1 MNFNELVAKSVI
13 QIKESNE
20 FFGALMLFSEFKSS
34 RDIPT
39 AATDGKKVF
48 INEKFFNSLN
58 SSEQNGLLLHEV
70 LHMALLH
77 VPRMGT
83 RDLKRWNI
91 AADYVVN
98 DLIVRNSNFSLP
110 AGAIK
115 SSKKEYWDK
124 SVEYIYEKIPNSMVS
139 QFANTDLIPLKND
152 ESSSKDQ
159 KSYDRNASSSASV
172 GTISDDCVN
181 YWKDKINLLKN
192 SSLYSKS
199 KLQGFF
205 PGGIEKEIEAV
216 TEPEVDWRSAL
227 WKFVSKTPSDFDDL
241 DRRFIYKKLYLE
253 GLMTDSVIAD
263 VCIDTSGSISPEQL
277 DQFMGELNGILSS
290 YPNIKV
296 NLYYCD
302 TELFGPYELGG
313 NSKIPSAKGFGGT
326 SFIPFFEAI
335 EKTEVGFNEINR
347 VAVYLTDGYGDFPKN
362 CSIPTMWLATHDGL
376 ERSGFPFGE
385 VIRISK

>member
-1 MNFNELVAKSVI
+1 MNFNDLVAKSVI
-13 QIKESNE
+13 QIKEANE

-34 RDIPT
+34 KEIPT

-48 INEKFFNSLN
+48 INENFFNSLS
-58 SSEQNGLLLHEV
+58 SSEQNGLILHEV

-77 VPRMGT
+77 VPRMGS
-83 RDLKRWNI
+83 RDLKKWNI

-98 DLIVRNSNFSLP
+98 DLIIRNSNFSLP
-110 AGAIK
+110 KGAIK
-115 SSKKEYWDK
+115 SLKEEYWDK
-124 SVEYIYEKIPNSMVS
+124 SVEYIYEKIPNSMISKFSNV
-139 QFANTDLIPLKND
+139 DLIPIMD
-152 ESSSKDQ
+152 ETSSEKDAGKSKHQ
-159 KSYDRNASSSASV
+159 NIPQLSKEECENF
-172 GTISDDCVN
+172 
-181 YWKDKINLLKN
+181 WKDKINLLQN
-192 SSLYSKS
+192 SSMYSDS

-253 GLMTDSVIAD
+253 GLMTESVIAD
-263 VCIDTSGSISPEQL
+263 VCIDTSGSISTEQL

-302 TELFGPYELGG
+302 TELFGPYELGS

-326 SFIPFFEAI
+326 SFIPFFQAI
-335 EKTEVGFNEINR
+335 EKTEIGFNEINR
-347 VAVYLTDGYGDFPKN
+347 VAVYLTDGYGNFPKN

>member
-1 MNFNELVAKSVI
+1 MNFDELVAKAVI

-20 FFGALMLFSEFKSS
+20 FFGSLMLFSEFKKSKE
-34 RDIPT
+34 IPT

-48 INEKFFNSLN
+48 VNEEFFYSLK

-77 VPRMGT
+77 VPRMGS
-83 RDLKRWNI
+83 RELKKWNI

-98 DLIVRNSNFSLP
+98 DLILRNSKFSLP
-110 AGAIK
+110 NGAIK
-115 SSKKEYWDK
+115 SSNQEYWDK
-124 SVEYIYEKIPNSMVS
+124 SVEYIYEKIPNSAVS
-139 QFANTDLIPLKND
+139 KFANVDLIPIMD
-152 ESSSKDQ
+152 SDGSSKDT
-159 KSYDRNASSSASV
+159 KSKHQYGSNVPQLSKE
-172 GTISDDCVN
+172 DCEN

-192 SSLYSKS
+192 SSLYSNS

-241 DRRFIYKKLYLE
+241 DRRFMYKKLYLE

-263 VCIDTSGSISPEQL
+263 VCIDTSGSISTEQL

-302 TELFGPYELGG
+302 TELFGPYELGS
-313 NSKIPSAKGFGGT
+313 NSKIPSAMGFGGT
-326 SFIPFFEAI
+326 SFVPFFKAI
-335 EKTEVGFNEINR
+335 EETEAGFNEINR
-347 VAVYLTDGYGDFPKN
+347 VAVYLTDGYGAFPDS

-376 ERSGFPFGE
+376 ESSSFPFGQ

>member
-39 AATDGKKVF
+39 AATDGKQVF

-110 AGAIK
+110 EGAIK

-205 PGGIEKEIEAV
+205 LVGLKKKLKQLQNRM
-216 TEPEVDWRSAL
+216 DWRSAL

-241 DRRFIYKKLYLE
+241 DRRFIYKN
-253 GLMTDSVIAD
+253 
-263 VCIDTSGSISPEQL
+263 
-277 DQFMGELNGILSS
+277 FIL
-290 YPNIKV
+290 
-296 NLYYCD
+296 
-302 TELFGPYELGG
+302 
-313 NSKIPSAKGFGGT
+313 KG
-326 SFIPFFEAI
+326 
-335 EKTEVGFNEINR
+335 
-347 VAVYLTDGYGDFPKN
+347 
-362 CSIPTMWLATHDGL
+362 
-376 ERSGFPFGE
+376 
-385 VIRISK
+385 